1 MLMLNNLVNNIHN
14 GINTATPMAMIPL
27 VAITGFLDGIHP
39 CAIAILIFF
48 IAFLLTLR
56 RSFKNILGLGLV
68 YILVIFLTYLVI
80 GVGLFSGIML
90 FGQHH
95 FFAKLGSWLLI
106 LLGVVSLKDYFFP
119 QFKLGIKIPKVPNEK
134 IKSYL
139 QKATLPTVA
148 IAAFLVGLCSVPCS
162 GGIYAAITAL
172 LASKTTFQ
180 TGFLYLLLYNLMFVM
195 PLIILLVLATNP
207 YTLVKLGEW
216 QQKHKRT
223 QKLVMGLFMIILGAA
238 ILIFFV

>member
-1 MLMLNNLVNNIHN
+1 MLNNLANN
-14 GINTATPMAMIPL
+14 INTAAPLTMAGL

-48 IAFLLTLR
+48 IAFLLTLH

-68 YILVIFLTYLVI
+68 YILVIFLTYLAI
-80 GVGLFSGIML
+80 GVGLLSGIML

-106 LLGVVSLKDYFFP
+106 LLGIVSLKDYFFP
-119 QFKLGIKIPKVPNEK
+119 QFKLGIKMPKVSNEK
-134 IKSYL
+134 IKGYL
-139 QKATLPTVA
+139 QKATLPTV
-148 IAAFLVGLCSVPCS
+148 ILAAFLVGLCSVPCS
-162 GGIYAAITAL
+162 GGIYAAIIAL
-172 LASKTTFQ
+172 LASKTTFLA
-180 TGFLYLLLYNLMFVM
+180 GFLYLLLYNFMFVT
-195 PLIILLVLATNP
+195 PLIILLILATNP
-207 YTLVKLGEW
+207 YTLVKFGEW

-223 QKLVMGLFMIILGAA
+223 QRLVMGLFMIILGAG